1 MECQTSPMSIPPE
14 IIVKDANGWVFLI
27 EKDALECDRPLI
39 PVKIGGDKYILFKD
53 GDGRIG
59 LIARNCPHRGADLC
73 FGRLEKG
80 GIRCPFH
87 GWYFDRN
94 GQCLEQ
100 PAEPP
105 DSKMFNAIKLP
116 NLQIKL
122 EKKGVFA
129 YIDV

>member
-1 MECQTSPMSIPPE
+1 MSIPKE
-14 IIVKDANGWVFLI
+14 IIIKAANGWVFLI

-39 PVKIGGDKYILFKD
+39 PVEIIGDKYILFKD
-53 GDGRIG
+53 GNGQLG

-73 FGRLEKG
+73 FGRLEKS

-116 NLQIKL
+116 DLPLK
-122 EKKGVFA
+122 EEGKGVYA
-129 YIDV
+129 YIDA

>member
-1 MECQTSPMSIPPE
+1 MSIPQE
-14 IIVKDANGWVFLI
+14 IIIKATNGWVFLI
-27 EKDALECDRPLI
+27 EKDALKCDRPLI
-39 PVKIGGDKYILFKD
+39 PVEIGGHKYILFQD
-53 GDGRIG
+53 GDGQLG

-100 PAEPP
+100 PAEPV
-105 DSKMFNAIKLP
+105 DSQMFNAIKLP
-116 NLQIKL
+116 NLKL
-122 EKKGVFA
+122 KEENKGVYA
-129 YIDV
+129 YIDA